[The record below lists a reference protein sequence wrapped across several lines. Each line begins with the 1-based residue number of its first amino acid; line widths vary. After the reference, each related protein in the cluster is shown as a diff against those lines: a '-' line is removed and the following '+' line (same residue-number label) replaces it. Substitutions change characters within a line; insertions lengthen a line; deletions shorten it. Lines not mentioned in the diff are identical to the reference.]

1 MNFSSVLP
9 GVDLDGVDDAWGLHG
24 VYDPSNTPLKD
35 FTTSSNPTL
44 PKSPLRV
51 FKETMDLLQANYTL
65 EIDSDGTPML
75 TLFDVISR
83 MPGSSAQAFS
93 SFVGKP
99 FLNKI
104 ITGFFGVKFF
114 KVSKNAVIT
123 TGLKTLTGTEVSQYT
138 KRAN

>member
-1 MNFSSVLP
+1 MSELNVESAATIQSLTEYIR
-9 GVDLDGVDDAWGLHG
+9 A
-24 VYDPSNTPLKD
+24 
-35 FTTSSNPTL
+35 
-44 PKSPLRV
+44 
-51 FKETMDLLQANYTL
+51 L
-65 EIDSDGTPML
+65 EIDRDGTPML